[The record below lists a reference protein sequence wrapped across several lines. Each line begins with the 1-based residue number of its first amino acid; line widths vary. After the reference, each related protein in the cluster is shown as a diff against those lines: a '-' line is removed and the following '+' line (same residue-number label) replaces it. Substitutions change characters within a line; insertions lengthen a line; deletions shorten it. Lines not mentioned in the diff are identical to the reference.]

1 MAAYL
6 PIQVSRD
13 GSRPITGLKAR
24 LLGFAFMSMATGC
37 ASRPYPK
44 NNGGEGSGAFGAIVL
59 PFVIANEIALYAIE
73 KDKERDKDKAAAAVL
88 DAKLSRQRRFNELQ
102 RLVSSGDAAMQHEL
116 AFCYQ
121 HGCGTIRDAAQAAF
135 WYQKSAVQGFVEAQ
149 NDLGLCYFNEI
160 GVRWDKVEACAW
172 WTLAASAHDD
182 ARQSLLFAESEAGRR
197 LTPEALADF
206 KESVRRRAD
215 ELRALIGRRAIARE
229 PLSTA
234 AQPEA
239 TKAR

>member
-1 MAAYL
+1 MQ
-6 PIQVSRD
+6 ISRD
-13 GSRPITGLKAR
+13 GNRSFSKLTAGVLA
-24 LLGFAFMSMATGC
+24 LAVMSMATGC
-37 ASRPYPK
+37 ASRPYPENK
-44 NNGGEGSGAFGAIVL
+44 GGEGSGAFVALIL

-73 KDKERDKDKAAAAVL
+73 KDKERDKDKAADAVL
-88 DAKLSRQRRFNELQ
+88 GEKLSRERRFDELQ
-102 RLVSSGDAAMQHEL
+102 RLVSSGDAAMQREL
-116 AFCYQ
+116 AFCYH
-121 HGCGTIRDAAQAAF
+121 HGRGTIRDAAQAAF
-135 WYQKSAVQGFVEAQ
+135 WYEKSAVQGFAEAQ

-160 GVRWDKVEACAW
+160 GVKWDKVEACAW

-197 LTPEALADF
+197 LMPEAFADF
-206 KESVRRRAD
+206 KESVRRRAA
-215 ELRALIGRRAIARE
+215 ELRALIGRGAIGRE